1 MKRKSQPP
9 APILTNEVRVMEYKA
24 MVYVYL
30 DHTDPET
37 EQTTTI
43 PFAMT
48 VPVCI
53 DLASKLAA
61 LSAHLVEGVQ
71 EAAADIVERAEE
83 IDA

>member
-1 MKRKSQPP
+1 MKKPKPSA
-9 APILTNEVRVMEYKA
+9 APILTNEIRVMEYRA

-37 EQTTTI
+37 KQTATT

-71 EAAADIVERAEE
+71 EAAAKIAEAVD
-83 IDA
+83 DA